1 LEGTEKVSSEAGIIY
16 AGWAESFITQN
27 NSSNNMKPTSLLSV
41 TQFINENAPADCR
54 VVFIQSDPS
63 EFTQLEEHSL
73 FVLHPMWA
81 EKGDL
86 L

>member
-1 LEGTEKVSSEAGIIY
+1 
-16 AGWAESFITQN
+16 
-27 NSSNNMKPTSLLSV
+27 MKLTSLLNQP
-41 TQFINENAPADCR
+41 QFTNENAPADCR
-54 VVFIQSDPS
+54 VDFMQSDPS

-73 FVLHPMWA
+73 FVLHPMWT

>member
-1 LEGTEKVSSEAGIIY
+1 
-16 AGWAESFITQN
+16 
-27 NSSNNMKPTSLLSV
+27 MKRTSLLNV
-41 TQFINENAPADCR
+41 TQFSNENAPGDCR

>member
-1 LEGTEKVSSEAGIIY
+1 M
-16 AGWAESFITQN
+16 AESFITQN

>member
-1 LEGTEKVSSEAGIIY
+1 
-16 AGWAESFITQN
+16 
-27 NSSNNMKPTSLLSV
+27 MKLTSLLNL
-41 TQFINENAPADCR
+41 TQLIDENAPADCR
-54 VVFIQSDPS
+54 VDFIQSDPS

-73 FVLHPMWA
+73 FVLHPMCA

>member
-1 LEGTEKVSSEAGIIY
+1 
-16 AGWAESFITQN
+16 
-27 NSSNNMKPTSLLSV
+27 MKPTSLLSV